1 MSSSSDTPLDGQMH
15 TVPPAPVRRTRP
27 FFWSVQREL
36 WENHAIWIAPLAVA
50 AIVILGF
57 SVSLFSPHSLTM
69 VDRSKTVSHSATTSS
84 QTVTT
89 ATIEEPARTSVV
101 VETSQ
106 SVSGAPQAAPAK
118 VVKSTVMTTEQR
130 LSLAVLPYDFAA
142 LALLVTMFLVAVFY
156 CLGAMHNER
165 RDRSILFW
173 KSLPVPD
180 LTTVLGKAFIPLV
193 VLPIVTFVITVATE
207 LVMASLNAIEW
218 ASHGRN
224 LTSLWSHLPL
234 GEMSVV
240 LLYGLL
246 TLVLWWA
253 PVYGWLLLVSVWARR
268 APFLWAVLP
277 PLGLALCEKLAF
289 NTSHVLNVI
298 VSRLAGTYEDA
309 FVVGDKG
316 AFRGLGAIPTLRVAQ
331 IDAGKFLTTP
341 GLWIGLVLTVAFV
354 AATVW
359 LRRNRE
365 PL

>member
-1 MSSSSDTPLDGQMH
+1 MSSAIDTSLAGQAQAA
-15 TVPPAPVRRTRP
+15 PPAPAKRVRP
-27 FFWSVQREL
+27 FYWSVRREL

-50 AIVILGF
+50 AVVILGF

-69 VDRSKTVSHSATTSS
+69 VDRSKTVTQTTISARK
-84 QTVTT
+84 TVTT
-89 ATIEEPARTSVV
+89 TE
-101 VETSQ
+101 Q
-106 SVSGAPQAAPAK
+106 GAQFEITANAANTGAQADPQPPPAK
-118 VVKSTVMTTEQR
+118 VVKPTVMTSTQR
-130 LSLAVLPYDFAA
+130 LAVAVLPYDFVAFA
-142 LALLVTMFLVAVFY
+142 MLVTMFLVAVFY

-193 VLPIVTFVITVATE
+193 VLPLLIFVITIATQVAMI
-207 LVMASLNAIEW
+207 VLNSIEW
-218 ASHGRN
+218 VTQGR
-224 LTSLWSHLPL
+224 SLAPLLERIPL

-240 LLYGLL
+240 LFYGIC

-277 PLGLALCEKLAF
+277 PLALALCEKLAF
-289 NTSHVLNVI
+289 DTSHVLSVI
-298 VSRLAGTYEDA
+298 LSRLGGTYEEAFDA
-309 FVVGDKG
+309 VHGTINGSSSMPK
-316 AFRGLGAIPTLRVAQ
+316 LGIEQ

-341 GLWIGLVLTVAFV
+341 GLWIGLVF
-354 AATVW
+354 AAGFLAASVW